1 MKVKRFLNAVKQA
14 FKAEM
19 QEVKELKITEDDLD
33 QAEKITGLMIATLGA
48 YGVAL
53 LPLKPVIKKVLAYG
67 IRDIKDG
74 VKTPN
79 KLILVRIKEELTSS

>member
-1 MKVKRFLNAVKQA
+1 MKIKRFFKAVHQA
-14 FKAEM
+14 FKAEI
-19 QEVKELKITEDDLD
+19 QEVKELKITEEDLD

-53 LPLKPVIKKVLAYG
+53 LPLKPIVKKVLTYG

-79 KLILVRIKEELTSS
+79 KLILVRIKEELRK

>member
-1 MKVKRFLNAVKQA
+1 MKVKRFFKAVHQA
-14 FKAEM
+14 FKAEI
-19 QEVKELKITEDDLD
+19 QEIRELKITEEDLD

-79 KLILVRIKEELTSS
+79 KLILVRIKEELKK

>member
-1 MKVKRFLNAVKQA
+1 MKIKRFFKAVHQA
-14 FKAEM
+14 FRSEI
-19 QEVKELKITEDDLD
+19 QEVKELKITEEDLD

-53 LPLKPVIKKVLAYG
+53 LPLKPIVKKVLAYG

-79 KLILVRIKEELTSS
+79 KLLLVRIKEELHK

>member
-1 MKVKRFLNAVKQA
+1 MKDQKFI
-14 FKAEM
+14 KAIKKAIRA
-19 QEVKELKITEDDLD
+19 EVEEIKTLKVTEEDLD
-33 QAEKITGLMIATLGA
+33 QAEKVTGLVIATLGA

-79 KLILVRIKEELTSS
+79 KLILVRIKEELKK

>member
-1 MKVKRFLNAVKQA
+1 MKVKRFFKAVHQA
-14 FKAEM
+14 FKAEI
-19 QEVKELKITEDDLD
+19 QEIRELKVTEDDLD

-67 IRDIKDG
+67 IRDIKEG
-74 VKTPN
+74 AKSPN
-79 KLILVRIKEELTSS
+79 KLILVRIKEELKK